1 MTLRGLRR
9 RISVKINERAVS
21 EAIGFVLILGI
32 VISGIGL
39 VTLYG
44 YPVLI
49 NEQSNTDVKNMER
62 AMIVIQNDMKSLCY
76 KNVPYKETSLQV
88 SGGTLEVVT
97 GSSYGGTINISN
109 GTHFWEYSPGALVY
123 RSDRGT
129 EVITLENG
137 AVMTRQED
145 STGSAMLAE
154 PRWFYDELTEMLV
167 IYIMNITT
175 DESMAKSGMAT
186 VRMSLESVN
195 TPPPIPVSPGNIV
208 TVQYTSG
215 SSGNYLVAWENYL
228 TSRFKMLRHETE
240 PGKYKWDINEP
251 PIKNIIIKEYIIKI
265 HGI

>member
-1 MTLRGLRR
+1 M
-9 RISVKINERAVS
+9 NERAVS

-49 NEQSNTDVKNMER
+49 KEQSNTDVKNMER

-88 SGGTLEVVT
+88 SGGTLEVVNST
-97 GSSYGGTINISN
+97 SYGGLINVST
-109 GTHFWEYSPGALVY
+109 GTESLNYSVGALIY

-137 AVMTRQED
+137 AVMTRQEG

-154 PRWFYDELTEMLV
+154 PRWFYDAPTGTFV

-175 DESMAKSGMAT
+175 DDLMAKSGMGA
-186 VRMSLESVN
+186 VRMSLENVD
-195 TPPPIPVSPGNIV
+195 TQVRTSPAAV
-208 TVQYTSG
+208 TVTYTTDGDNNLS
-215 SSGNYLVAWENYL
+215 VAWDNYL
-228 TSRFKMLRHETE
+228 TGISPSGTFPLTGVSKLV
-240 PGKYKWDINEP
+240 
-251 PIKNIIIKEYIIKI
+251 IKEYRIKI
-265 HGI
+265 YDI